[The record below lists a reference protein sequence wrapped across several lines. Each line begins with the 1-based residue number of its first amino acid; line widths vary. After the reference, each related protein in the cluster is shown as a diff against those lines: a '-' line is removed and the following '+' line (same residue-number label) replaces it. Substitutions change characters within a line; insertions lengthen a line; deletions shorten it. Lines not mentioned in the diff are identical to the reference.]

1 MTKAFIESVMKL
13 LGVQTVELNKLP
25 LSEVLEGRDLETEV
39 PELDLATL
47 RALFRWSG
55 KELRKRI

>member
-1 MTKAFIESVMKL
+1 MKKAFIESVMKM
-13 LGVQTVELNKLP
+13 LGVPKVEPNKLP
-25 LSEVLEGRDLETEV
+25 LNEVLNGRDLQAEI
-39 PELDLATL
+39 PELDMATL